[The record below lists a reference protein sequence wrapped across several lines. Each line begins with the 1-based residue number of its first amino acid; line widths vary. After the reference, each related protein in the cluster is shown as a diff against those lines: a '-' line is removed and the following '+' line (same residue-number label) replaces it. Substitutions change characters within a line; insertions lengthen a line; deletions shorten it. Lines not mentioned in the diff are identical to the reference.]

1 MKTMSENM
9 DILKLRTLLYFLN
22 EDSKMC
28 RVTNIARTLGEE
40 KYTISRIISS
50 LEKDG
55 LVDKSDVRCLALTE
69 KGRNEAQYYAERIEI
84 TMNHLMYEGVD
95 TDSAQR
101 DAMYWAIYNSER
113 TMAVIRETEERY
125 RVKYE
130 LREQKFFTGKQLC
143 QKLHDGIYQF
153 PFLIYREHVQGGT
166 NLSMANEAF
175 ESPCTIS
182 VKNGVGTIQ
191 LRMKSVTAKSA
202 LSGREVSG
210 KVKKI
215 RYHDSG
221 NYINAEIR
229 GNVVSFPAGVLNFV
243 NVGSKEGQVL
253 HGSVCLQM
261 EATADQM
268 HMPHSVAIFTIL
280 I

>member
-1 MKTMSENM
+1 MSETV
-9 DILKLRTLLYFLN
+9 DILKLRTLLYFLQ

-40 KYTISRIISS
+40 KYTISRILAS

-55 LVDKSDVRCLALTE
+55 LVDKSNARTHVLTE
-69 KGRNEAQYYAERIEI
+69 KGRKEAERYAERIEI

-101 DAMYWAIYNSER
+101 DALYWALYNSER
-113 TMAVIRETEERY
+113 TMEVIRETEERY

-153 PFLIYREHVQGGT
+153 PFLLYREHVHNGS

-175 ESPCTIS
+175 ENPCTIS
-182 VKNGVGTIQ
+182 IKNGVGTIQ
-191 LRMKSVTAKSA
+191 LRIKTVTAKSA
-202 LSGREVSG
+202 FSGMQVSG

-215 RYHDSG
+215 QYHDSG

-229 GNVVSFPAGVLNFV
+229 GNVVSFPAAVLNFV
-243 NVGSKEGQVL
+243 NVGAKEGQIL
-253 HGSVCLQM
+253 HGSVCLKM
-261 EATADQM
+261 ESTADRM
-268 HMPHSVAIFTIL
+268 HMPDSTAILTIL

>member
-1 MKTMSENM
+1 M

-28 RVTNIARTLGEE
+28 GVTNIARTLGEE
-40 KYTISRIISS
+40 KYTISRTLSS
-50 LEKDG
+50 LEKEG
-55 LVDKSDVRCLALTE
+55 LVDKTDVRCPVLTE
-69 KGRNEAQYYAERIEI
+69 KGRIEAEYYAKRVEI

-95 TDSAQR
+95 TDNAQR

-113 TMAVIRETEERY
+113 TMEVIRETEERY

-130 LREQKFFTGKQLC
+130 LREQKFFTGKQVC
-143 QKLHDGIYQF
+143 QRLHDGIYQF

-182 VKNGVGTIQ
+182 VKNGVGTVQ

-202 LSGREVSG
+202 LSGKQISG
-210 KVKKI
+210 RVKKVQ
-215 RYHDSG
+215 YHDSG

-229 GNVVSFPAGVLNFV
+229 GNVISFPAGVLNFV
-243 NVGSKEGQVL
+243 NVGSKEGQIL
-253 HGSVCLQM
+253 HGSVCLKM
-261 EATADQM
+261 ESTADQM
-268 HMPHSVAIFTIL
+268 HMPYSMAIFTVL